1 MWNESKDKPRIL
13 IVDDVET
20 NRFTLRDIIADMGCQ
35 PILTEN
41 GEQALKIVERF
52 PLSLIISDVAM
63 PVMDGYEMC
72 TRIKENPNTRDIPI
86 IFISAFD
93 DPKDIV
99 KGFELKGED
108 YVTKPFIPEVVKA
121 RVRVHLQVVES
132 NRKMQEMNRKLQ
144 TSVGEQMKQNEAEK
158 QNTLYALLR
167 VLRENPMYDE
177 NYMNRLSY
185 NCRML
190 AAALQLSNTYGDVV
204 SDSYIDTLEIAAPLC
219 DLGKVAIH
227 TSILERY
234 PEVTPEEEKEYQ
246 RHVLVGG
253 NILADI
259 RKNSSYNDF
268 LDMAI
273 EIAKFHHESWD
284 GSGYPE
290 GLKGEEIPLAAQIVA
305 VVSAFLKRTRNA
317 QEQPE
322 QVEQAL
328 EEIGKMAGTRFNPEI
343 FDVFTKIARQLK

>member
-1 MWNESKDKPRIL
+1 MGNENKDKPRIL

-72 TRIKENPNTRDIPI
+72 ARIKENPNTRDIPI

-121 RVRVHLQVVES
+121 RVRVHLQVAES
-132 NRKMQEMNRKLQ
+132 NRQMQEMNRKLQ

-177 NYMNRLSY
+177 TYMKRLSY
-185 NCRML
+185 NCHML
-190 AAALQLSNTYGDVV
+190 ASALQLSNTYGDVV

-227 TSILERY
+227 TNILERY
-234 PEVTPEEEKEYQ
+234 PDVTDEEEQEY
-246 RHVLVGG
+246 RKHVLVGG
-253 NILADI
+253 NILGDI

-273 EIAKFHHESWD
+273 EVAKYHHECWD

-305 VVSAFLKRTRNA
+305 LVSAFVKLTEKVE
-317 QEQPE
+317 EQPE
-322 QVEQAL
+322 QAEQAM
-328 EEIGKMAGTRFNPEI
+328 EKIGSLAGVRYNPEI
-343 FDVFTKIARQLK
+343 YQVFTKIARQLK

>member
-1 MWNESKDKPRIL
+1 MGNESKDKPRIL

-204 SDSYIDTLEIAAPLC
+204 SDSYIDTLEHPFVIW
-219 DLGKVAIH
+219 
-227 TSILERY
+227 
-234 PEVTPEEEKEYQ
+234 EKLPFTQ
-246 RHVLVGG
+246 AFW
-253 NILADI
+253 NDI
-259 RKNSSYNDF
+259 R
-268 LDMAI
+268 
-273 EIAKFHHESWD
+273 
-284 GSGYPE
+284 
-290 GLKGEEIPLAAQIVA
+290 
-305 VVSAFLKRTRNA
+305 R
-317 QEQPE
+317 
-322 QVEQAL
+322 
-328 EEIGKMAGTRFNPEI
+328 
-343 FDVFTKIARQLK
+343 